1 MFGDRPWRGGGTGL
15 SLRTVSEIP
24 FLHASARGRKAALIT
39 DRGET
44 LVYADLDAKVRKFAA
59 FLAARECGAGERV
72 AILLPNVPEFV
83 IAYFGAIAAGAV
95 AVPVNYRLASSE
107 VGYILSDCSAVVAV
121 TTREKYEKITGEQ
134 QCSGVSSWLVLD
146 SEDAGTLS
154 FDEALLPEP
163 LPAPRACS
171 PGDVASLLYTSGTT
185 GFPKGAMIT
194 HANILFNVASCRAT
208 LGYREDDVG
217 LITLPLFH
225 VTGLHSQLVALLACG
240 GTIVLQREYETRKM
254 LELISRHRATALFL
268 VPSIYKLLTI
278 RQDIPEFDLS
288 PVRIAAYGGAPMDPE
303 TIRAL
308 SRILTAGLHNCYGL
322 TECSSLGTV
331 LPSALALSRAGSVGF
346 PVPGTEAQV
355 RGAEGEILPPDRA
368 GELYLRGPNIVKGYF
383 GDPAK
388 TKAALGDGWLRTGDI
403 ARIDPE
409 GLVYILDRAK
419 DMINRGG
426 EKVYGLEVE
435 NVIYA
440 FPGMAEAAV
449 FGIPHPIFGEVPAAA
464 VVPMPGRT
472 LDPEGIREYCRS
484 RLADYKVPVEVRVV
498 GQLPRNP
505 GGKVLKQE
513 LKHQWA
519 ESPREEVR

>member
-1 MFGDRPWRGGGTGL
+1 MGGIL
-15 SLRTVSEIP
+15 ALRTVSEIP
-24 FLHASARGRKAALIT
+24 FHHAAARGGKAALIA
-39 DRGET
+39 DRGEPIS
-44 LVYADLDAKVRKFAA
+44 YAELDARVRRFAA
-59 FLAARECGAGERV
+59 FLGARGRGAGERV
-72 AILLPNVPEFV
+72 GILLPNLPEFV
-83 IAYFGAIAAGAV
+83 VAYFGAIAAGAV
-95 AVPVNYRLASSE
+95 AVPVNYRLAASE
-107 VGYILSDCSAVVAV
+107 VGYILSDCSAGAVV
-121 TTREKYEKITGEQ
+121 TTTEKYGKLSGES
-134 QCSGVSSWLVLD
+134 QCGGVSDWLLVD
-146 SEDAGTLS
+146 GDAPGALS
-154 FDEALLPEP
+154 FDRAISGEP
-163 LPAPRACS
+163 LAAPTPCS
-171 PGDVASLLYTSGTT
+171 PDDVASLLYTSGTT

-240 GTIVLQREYETRKM
+240 GTVVLQREYETRRM
-254 LELISRHRATALFL
+254 LELIARHRATALFL
-268 VPSIYKLLTI
+268 VPAIYKLLTI
-278 RQDIPEFDLS
+278 RPDLHEFDLS
-288 PVRIAAYGGAPMDPE
+288 AVRIAAYGGAPMDPE

-308 SRILTAGLHNCYGL
+308 NRVLPAELHNCYGL

-346 PVPGTEAQV
+346 PVPGMEAQV
-355 RGAEGEILPPDRA
+355 RSPGGEVLPADRA
-368 GELYLRGPNIVKGYF
+368 GELFLRGPNIVKGYF

-388 TKAALGDGWLRTGDI
+388 TQAALGDGWLRTGDI
-403 ARIDPE
+403 ARIDAE
-409 GLVYILDRAK
+409 GLGYILDRAK

-435 NVIYA
+435 NVLYA

-464 VVPMPGRT
+464 VVPMPGAA
-472 LDPEGIREYCRS
+472 LDPEKIREHCRS
-484 RLADYKVPVEVRVV
+484 RLADYKVPVEVRIV

-513 LKHQWA
+513 LKGIWA
-519 ESPREEVR
+519 KGLREERS

>member
-1 MFGDRPWRGGGTGL
+1 MGGNL
-15 SLRTVSEIP
+15 ELRTVSEIP
-24 FLHASARGRKAALIT
+24 SHHAAERGRKTALIS

-44 LVYADLDAKVRKFAA
+44 LSYAGLDERVRRFAS
-59 FLAARECGAGERV
+59 FLAARGRGAGERV
-72 AILLPNVPEFV
+72 GILLPNLPEFAV
-83 IAYFGAIAAGAV
+83 AYFGAIAAGAV
-95 AVPVNYRLASSE
+95 AVPVNYRLAASE
-107 VGYILSDCSAVVAV
+107 VDYILSDCSAAVVV
-121 TTREKYEKITGEQ
+121 TTLEKYGKIAGESR
-134 QCSGVSSWLVLD
+134 CGGVADWLLVD
-146 SEDAGTLS
+146 GDAPGAPS
-154 FDEALLPEP
+154 FDDALSREP
-163 LPAPRACS
+163 LPAPAPCS
-171 PGDVASLLYTSGTT
+171 PDDVASLLYTSGTT

-240 GTIVLQREYETRKM
+240 GTVALQREYETRRM
-254 LELISRHRATALFL
+254 LEMIARHRATALFL
-268 VPSIYKLLTI
+268 VPAIYKLLTI
-278 RQDIPEFDLS
+278 RPDLREFDLS
-288 PVRIAAYGGAPMDPE
+288 TVRIAAYGGAPMDPE

-308 SRILTAGLHNCYGL
+308 NRILPAELHNCYGL

-331 LPSALALSRAGSVGF
+331 LPSALALTRADSVGF
-346 PVPGTEAQV
+346 PVPGLEAQV
-355 RGAEGEILPPDRA
+355 RSPEGEILPADRA

-403 ARIDPE
+403 ARIDAE

-435 NVIYA
+435 NVLYA
-440 FPGMAEAAV
+440 LPGVAEAAV

-464 VVPMPGRT
+464 VVPMPGAP
-472 LDPEGIREYCRS
+472 LDPEAIREYCRS
-484 RLADYKVPVEVRVV
+484 RLADYKVPVAVRIVE
-498 GQLPRNP
+498 QLPRNP

-513 LKHQWA
+513 LKGSWA
-519 ESPREEVR
+519 KSPREEPS